1 MVRCSVKFSQ
11 VLNSNGHLSSTTV
24 LSFLLT
30 LLASSNAVAGLGDEA
45 AKSSTGGASHN
56 IRELLVGDTSAV
68 QLFDAHPRFA
78 QGYEAFD
85 AEVLKLPDAVS
96 VLLFFGTWCH
106 DSEREV
112 PRLVKL
118 LETAGLS
125 EDKLTLIALDYR
137 KREPEGRATKFNV
150 RYTPTAI
157 FLRDGEEVGRIVER
171 PNTSLYEDIK
181 AMFAY
186 VD

>member
-11 VLNSNGHLSSTTV
+11 VLNPNGHLSSTTV
-24 LSFLLT
+24 LSFLLAV
-30 LLASSNAVAGLGDEA
+30 LVSSNAVAGLGDTA
-45 AKSSTGGASHN
+45 AESSTLGVSHHVP
-56 IRELLVGDTSAV
+56 ELLVGDTSTV

-78 QGYEAFD
+78 QGYEAFG
-85 AEVLKLPDAVS
+85 AKVLKLPDEVS

-137 KREPEGRATKFNV
+137 KREPEGRAREFNV
-150 RYTPTAI
+150 RFTPTAI
-157 FLRDGEEVGRIVER
+157 FLRAGEEVGRIVER
-171 PNTSLYEDIK
+171 PYTSLYEDIK
-181 AMFAY
+181 AMFAN

>member
-1 MVRCSVKFSQ
+1 MKFSQ
-11 VLNSNGHLSSTTV
+11 VLNLNGHLSSVAV
-24 LSFLLT
+24 LSFLLA
-30 LLASSNAVAGLGDEA
+30 LLVSSTAVGDLGDEA
-45 AKSSTGGASHN
+45 TKSTTGGTSHN
-56 IRELLVGDTSAV
+56 IRELLVGDTSAI

-78 QGYEAFD
+78 RGYEAFD
-85 AEVLKLPDAVS
+85 ADEVFKLPDEVS

-112 PRLVKL
+112 PRLLKL
-118 LETAGLS
+118 LEAADLS

-137 KREPEGRATKFNV
+137 KREPEGRAREFNV

-157 FLRDGEEVGRIVER
+157 FLRAGAEVGRIVER
-171 PNTSLYEDIK
+171 PNASLAEDIK
-181 AMFAY
+181 VMFAD

>member
-1 MVRCSVKFSQ
+1 MLA
-11 VLNSNGHLSSTTV
+11 VLV
-24 LSFLLT
+24 
-30 LLASSNAVAGLGDEA
+30 SSNAVAGLGDTTAE
-45 AKSSTGGASHN
+45 SSTLGVSHN
-56 IRELLVGDTSAV
+56 VPELLVGDTSTV

-78 QGYEAFD
+78 QGYEAFG
-85 AEVLKLPDAVS
+85 AKVLKLPDEVS

-137 KREPEGRATKFNV
+137 KREPEVERGNLMFALPRPLFFCEPGKRWGAV
-150 RYTPTAI
+150 
-157 FLRDGEEVGRIVER
+157 VER

-181 AMFAY
+181 AMFAN

>member
-1 MVRCSVKFSQ
+1 MVRCSMNFSQ
-11 VLNSNGHLSSTTV
+11 LLKVNGHLSSV
-24 LSFLLT
+24 AALSLL
-30 LLASSNAVAGLGDEA
+30 LALWASSNVVAGFGDTA
-45 AKSSTGGASHN
+45 TKSTTVGASHN
-56 IRELLVGDTSAV
+56 IPELLVGDTSAV

-78 QGYEAFD
+78 RGYEAFD
-85 AEVLKLPDAVS
+85 AEVLELPDEVS

-137 KREPEGRATKFNV
+137 KREPEGRAREFNV

-157 FLRDGEEVGRIVER
+157 FMREGAEVGRIVER
-171 PNTSLYEDIK
+171 PKTSLSEDIK
-181 AMFAY
+181 TMFA
-186 VD
+186 DID